1 MMIHLLEVNNLQT
14 FCGLVRVI
22 HAVRFPLL
30 VCVLMLLAGGASA
43 QTTWKRYSVRGEQFS
58 VSLPTLPAMDYR
70 KVRLLFQGERREISM
85 GSYGDGVVYTV
96 FVYQNLSPQQSLDSF
111 IERFFRFK
119 TLDRSTERAV
129 TVDGVEG
136 KAFSFE
142 DGAVQFFAKGDRLY
156 HFWAFG
162 VPPDDKRMEEFF
174 SSVSLRRNNK
184 DVVEV
189 SDGPGEPYEPIAEA
203 GTSNSVADQQSYT
216 GKEVNKKVRLA
227 MKPEPSYTESAR
239 QNRVTGSV
247 VIKCVLSSNGSVTNI
262 RVVSGLPDGL
272 TEKAIA
278 VAKKIKFLPAMK
290 DGKHVSMWIQLEYN
304 FNLY

>member
-1 MMIHLLEVNNLQT
+1 MVHLFNLQT
-14 FCGLVRVI
+14 PCVSVI
-22 HAVRFPLL
+22 HAVRFTLL
-30 VCVLMLLAGGASA
+30 VCVLMLLASVASA
-43 QTTWKRYSVRGEQFS
+43 QTTWKRYSVKGEQFS
-58 VSLPTLPAMDYR
+58 VTLPTVPAMDYR
-70 KVRLLFQGERREISM
+70 KVQMGLQGQRLEILI
-85 GSYGDGVVYTV
+85 GSYADGVVYTG
-96 FVYQNLSPQQSLDSF
+96 FVYENISGRQSLDSF

-119 TLDRSTERAV
+119 TLDRSTERVV
-129 TVDGVEG
+129 TVDGVDG

-156 HFWAFG
+156 YFWAFG
-162 VPPDDKRMEEFF
+162 APPDDKRMEEFF

-189 SDGPGEPYEPIAEA
+189 SDGPGEPYVPIAEA
-203 GTSNSVADQQSYT
+203 GTSNPVADQQVYT
-216 GKEVNKKVRLA
+216 GKEVDKKVRLA
-227 MKPEPSYTESAR
+227 MKPEPSYTEEAR
-239 QNRVTGSV
+239 QHRVTGSV
-247 VIKCVLSSNGSVTNI
+247 VIKCVLASNGSVTDI
-262 RVVSGLPDGL
+262 RVVTSLPNGL

>member
-1 MMIHLLEVNNLQT
+1 MVQLLKGNALQT
-14 FCGLVRVI
+14 HRGLVRVT
-22 HAVRFPLL
+22 HSVRFALL
-30 VCVLMLLAGGASA
+30 VCLLMLLASGANA

-85 GSYGDGVVYTV
+85 GSYGDGVVYIV

-111 IERFFRFK
+111 VDRFFRFK
-119 TLDRSTERAV
+119 TLDRSNQRVV
-129 TVDGVEG
+129 TVDGVDG

-162 VPPDDKRMEEFF
+162 APPDDKRMEEFF

-189 SDGPGEPYEPIAEA
+189 SDGPGEPYEPIVEA
-203 GTSNSVADQQSYT
+203 GTANPVANPQVYT
-216 GKEVNKKVRLA
+216 GKEVTKKARLA
-227 MKPEPSYTESAR
+227 MKPEPSYTEVAR
-239 QNRVTGSV
+239 QKRTTGTV
-247 VIKCVLSSNGSVTNI
+247 VIKCVLASNGSVTDI
-262 RVVSGLPDGL
+262 RVVKGLPDGL
-272 TEKAIA
+272 TERAIE
-278 VAKKIKFLPAMK
+278 VSKKIKFLPAMK